1 MTCDH
6 VQIIEQQWL
15 EILWRLEYKNNLRK
29 NVKKLAQTY
38 TETSFGE
45 ISMTDASWSL
55 RKKRTH
61 KARNFPKKLHENAH
75 FIRCLRVVQLIFLF
89 GFCKSETEEAA
100 TECALERNLF
110 LKIFRKIQR

>member
-61 KARNFPKKLHENAH
+61 KARNFPKKASRKCPFYKMPSCNSIN
-75 FIRCLRVVQLIFLF
+75 FPFWFL
-89 GFCKSETEEAA
+89 
-100 TECALERNLF
+100 
-110 LKIFRKIQR
+110 

>member
-15 EILWRLEYKNNLRK
+15 EILRRLEYKNNLRK

-45 ISMTDASWSL
+45 ISMTDAS
-55 RKKRTH
+55 
-61 KARNFPKKLHENAH
+61 
-75 FIRCLRVVQLIFLF
+75 
-89 GFCKSETEEAA
+89 
-100 TECALERNLF
+100 
-110 LKIFRKIQR
+110 